1 MAKNRQYTPANLSAK
16 LLRIRHTLG
25 LSQSQLLRHMSAQH
39 SHTAARISE
48 YESGTRTP
56 SLLILMAYARV
67 ARVPLEIL
75 IDDDAFLPNRL
86 PGDFVFARYN
96 RKQRTQTP
104 ILAAAR
110 KESKGINCKVNTL
123 PQDASMSS
131 FDIMRWVVGGV

>member
-25 LSQSQLLRHMSAQH
+25 LSQSQLLRQMSAQH
-39 SHTAARISE
+39 SHTPARISE
-48 YESGTRTP
+48 YESGIRTP

-86 PGDFVFARYN
+86 PGDFVFARYK
-96 RKQRTQTP
+96 RKQRAQSP
-104 ILAAAR
+104 IPGRCAQGI
-110 KESKGINCKVNTL
+110 EGIN
-123 PQDASMSS
+123 A
-131 FDIMRWVVGGV
+131 R

>member
-75 IDDDAFLPNRL
+75 IDDDAVLPNRL

-104 ILAAAR
+104 IPAR
-110 KESKGINCKVNTL
+110 CSPGIERDKCKVNTL